1 MPLDD
6 RWLLFAQQDLCM
18 AELALNEG
26 IWPQV
31 CFHSQQCVEKLMKA
45 KLPVGTAPRTHK
57 LTDLVSLMGASLEQ
71 SLLTQII
78 LLDRFYIPTRYP
90 DAIPGS
96 LEDGLP
102 NREDAQ
108 DAIRTARHLFAIW
121 SA

>member
-1 MPLDD
+1 
-6 RWLLFAQQDLCM
+6 
-18 AELALNEG
+18 
-26 IWPQV
+26 
-31 CFHSQQCVEKLMKA
+31 
-45 KLPVGTAPRTHK
+45 
-57 LTDLVSLMGASLEQ
+57 MGASLEQ

-108 DAIRTARHLFAIW
+108 DAIRTARCLFEIW
-121 SA
+121 SS